1 MSARTQTLSD
11 HVDSALTRFRLAITL
26 AGACVVSLIF
36 GITIFLLQVKSDRV
50 FLKGIGNHV
59 AALLEIQDRAE
70 LQRFLHSIKDSKGSD
85 FRVIQNRRIVATT
98 VAVAELDTAA
108 SSTKP
113 GLTRAGLVNV
123 FIPQSRNNRDLGAHV
138 IMISPLSPIVA
149 LSSILALLVFA
160 IGALVGNQ
168 VSRQL
173 RWAINRSLQNIQPL
187 MSGIRQLKERKRD
200 AIHRPV
206 GIQEFDEIRE
216 AVVEAHDSLEFA
228 QEELAQAKARVM
240 LSDAYK
246 RLIHDLKSPVQS
258 LGGLVQLL
266 DSSDAAAASEARTLL
281 PQVAERI
288 LLQVDAARANLDIE
302 APKLDTKDI
311 RASVVN
317 ATNLAKTALNSPNID
332 VEIRLPDS
340 PVHAPYDETLLSRAI
355 DNLVRNAIE
364 AANVKVIVEVEK
376 RRSDIRIRVN
386 DDGRGMP
393 MSDVGQYLQGRKT
406 STKAN
411 RQALGLSAVS
421 HIVRSHGGR
430 VVYSTSSMGG
440 ACFEIRMN
448 A

>member
-1 MSARTQTLSD
+1 MSERTPFLAD
-11 HVDSALTRFRLAITL
+11 HVDSALRRFRLGMTIAS
-26 AGACVVSLIF
+26 ACVVSLIF
-36 GITIFLLQVKSDRV
+36 GITIFLLHVKSDRV

-59 AALLEIQDRAE
+59 ATLLEIQDRAE
-70 LQRFLHSIKDSKGSD
+70 LQRFLHSIRDSKGSD
-85 FRVIQNRRIVATT
+85 FRVLQDGRIVATT
-98 VAVAELDTAA
+98 VAVSELDTTAA
-108 SSTKP
+108 PFEP

-123 FIPQSRNNRDLGAHV
+123 FIPPSRNNRDLGAQV
-138 IMISPLSPIVA
+138 VMISPLGPIVA
-149 LSSILALLVFA
+149 LSSILALLIFSV
-160 IGALVGNQ
+160 GALVGNQ

-173 RWAINRSLQNIQPL
+173 RQAINRSLQNIQPL
-187 MSGIRQLKERKRD
+187 MNGIRQLKEFRQD
-200 AIHRPV
+200 AIRRPV

-216 AVVEAHDSLEFA
+216 AIVEAHESLESA

-266 DSSDAAAASEARTLL
+266 DSTDAAAASEARTLL

-302 APKLDTKDI
+302 APRLDTKDI
-311 RASVVN
+311 RASVVS

-340 PVHAPYDETLLSRAI
+340 PVHAAHDESLLSRAI

-364 AANVKVIVEVEK
+364 AASAKVIVEVEK
-376 RRSDIRIRVN
+376 SRSDVRIRVN
-386 DDGRGMP
+386 DDGCGIP
-393 MSDVGQYLQGRKT
+393 ISEVGQYLQGRKT
-406 STKAN
+406 STKAS
-411 RQALGLSAVS
+411 RQALGLSAVN
-421 HIVRSHGGR
+421 HIVRSHGGK